1 MFPMIQS
8 CNLDARRDPPSALDS
23 LPGSIVR
30 LRVDTGHKAVESL
43 LPFLDR
49 LIEKLKA
56 RRLMRLELL
65 RMGCKVAV
73 EEGRV
78 RAIEHVCRKLD
89 LPLVWL
95 EDA

>member
-1 MFPMIQS
+1 MIQS
-8 CNLDARRDPPSALDS
+8 CNLDARRDPPSALNA
-23 LPGSIVR
+23 LPTSVVR
-30 LRVDTGHKAVESL
+30 LRVDTGHKPVAIL

-49 LIEKLKA
+49 MIELLKA
-56 RRLMRLELL
+56 KKLMRLELL

-78 RAIEHVCRKLD
+78 KAIEQVCRKLE